1 MWTRT
6 RRRGRRKRRMRTLH
20 WPRRSSLSVWRH
32 RCRKRHSAIRHHLHC
47 HRSHR
52 AIRHHLHC
60 QRSRCAVRLHLHC
73 QRSRCAVGPHLHCQ
87 RSRHTVRPHLHCQ
100 RSHCAV
106 RPHLHC
112 QRSHSSFPPH
122 FHFHWSSDQL
132 WQWCQMWMG
141 QRWLLRQLWLPNWRM
156 KLIKMKTHASRKL
169 INSRKLNL
177 RSPICWTKTLQ
188 CFLASSHHPQ
198 RPLVSM
204 GAAPPVVLAAV
215 FPILSRHLQQPTLL
229 PVCLPQP
236 QQAPLP
242 RADLCVISLVLIPPS
257 FALRSVR
264 PPLCSHR
271 QAQAIQALSLHLRPL
286 TCPQL
291 RSCRRQPKLGLRNQA
306 HPS

>member
-6 RRRGRRKRRMRTLH
+6 RRRGRRKRRTRTLQ

-32 RCRKRHSAIRHHLHC
+32 RCRKRRSAFRHHLHC

-52 AIRHHLHC
+52 
-60 QRSRCAVRLHLHC
+60 AVRLHLHC
-73 QRSRCAVGPHLHCQ
+73 QRSRCAVRPHLHCQ

-100 RSHCAV
+100 RSH
-106 RPHLHC
+106 
-112 QRSHSSFPPH
+112 SSFPRH

-198 RPLVSM
+198 RPLVPM

-236 QQAPLP
+236 QQAPLR
-242 RADLCVISLVLIPPS
+242 RADLCVISSVLIPPS